1 MGENHSEWDEIQLEV
16 DTKGCVLLWSEVL
29 NDYIG
34 VYATY
39 EDRDKIPPDFVS
51 YSSAELWHV
60 FGEGK
65 PDVTESTIRLLHK
78 AKTLGATLTMKSAIS
93 RPSSVLALM

>member
-34 VYATY
+34 VYATS
-39 EDRDKIPPDFVS
+39 EDRDKIPPDFV
-51 YSSAELWHV
+51 
-60 FGEGK
+60 
-65 PDVTESTIRLLHK
+65 P
-78 AKTLGATLTMKSAIS
+78 
-93 RPSSVLALM
+93 